1 MLNKIKGRMRELN
14 ITQKELSKKV
24 GITQA
29 SLNRK
34 LNRKNEFKLSEIIKI
49 AETLN
54 IEPIDLV
61 ELQVKEER
69 S

>member
-24 GITQA
+24 GITEA